1 MNFLNALATNSGWII
16 GTLLFFFALLGSAAF
31 ANSRYKK
38 VPPSKLGILYGRK
51 RKYKVTG
58 PDGQSQEVEVGF
70 RLLTNG
76 GSIVI
81 PILESYVE
89 MNLGARLIPLNVQDI
104 PTQNKVSVAAQGTA
118 TVSIGNNENSMIT
131 AARRFQ
137 GHTEEEINNITRE
150 NLEGQLRSILGTL
163 TIEELI
169 SEREKLNEAVLKGA
183 EQELLKLGLEIQ
195 ILTIQGVTDKHGYI
209 EALGQGKI
217 AEVKRDA
224 AIRQAEADRDS
235 KIASSNAKQKAETVA
250 AENEIQ
256 IALAKKDRD
265 LKIAAFKAL
274 TDTENA
280 KAEQAGALAAAGMD
294 QQVRKARIEAEA
306 AETMSRI
313 ALAEQETLRVEK
325 ELQFKQIKPA
335 EAARQAAVIKAEA
348 DRQAGVIKAEQDKEI
363 KVINANAEFD
373 AATLQANAI
382 RIKAEADGTA
392 AQKRGEGEAA
402 AEKAVLVA
410 KAEGKERDL
419 VAEATGAKAK
429 LEATAAGELA
439 MLLAQAEGKEK
450 LAAALKQLDATGR
463 LLQILDQLPEI
474 STALGNALAKALGP
488 DGAASIFGQMALP
501 LGNIDSIH
509 IVDVGGSSNGSG
521 SGISKFAGT
530 LPNLAFQFL
539 TQAKALGFNLDELL
553 NKLGLNSDLLQN
565 LTAQSS
571 SDASQAA
578 ENKS

>member
-1 MNFLNALATNSGWII
+1 MNFLTALANNSGWII

-51 RKYKVTG
+51 RKYKVTD
-58 PDGQSQEVEVGF
+58 PDGKSQDVEVGF

-89 MNLGARLIPLNVQDI
+89 MNLGARLIPLNVADI

-137 GHTEEEINNITRE
+137 GHSEEDINNIIKE

-183 EQELLKLGLEIQ
+183 EQELLKLGMEIQ
-195 ILTIQGVTDKHGYI
+195 ILTIQGITDRHGYI

-224 AIRQAEADRDS
+224 KVREAEATRDS
-235 KIASSNAKQKAETVA
+235 QIASSNALKEAELIAAQNNVLVA
-250 AENEIQ
+250 AAQKERDVQVAQFKATTDKER
-256 IALAKKDRD
+256 ALAD
-265 LKIAAFKAL
+265 
-274 TDTENA
+274 
-280 KAEQAGALAAAGMD
+280 QAGALAAAGMD
-294 QQVRKARIEAEA
+294 KQVRQAKVEAEA

-313 ALAEQETLRVEK
+313 ALAEQEILRVEK
-325 ELQFKQIKPA
+325 ELQFTQIKPA
-335 EAARQAAVIKAEA
+335 EAARQAAIINANASKQSGII
-348 DRQAGVIKAEQDKEI
+348 RAEQDKEV

-373 AATLQANAI
+373 AAAKQADAV
-382 RIKAEADGTA
+382 RIQAEAAGIAT
-392 AQKRGEGEAA
+392 QKRGEGEAA
-402 AEKAVLVA
+402 AKKAVLIA
-410 KAEGKERDL
+410 EAEGRERDL
-419 VAEATGAKAK
+419 IATAEGDKATRLAFAEGERARLIAEAD
-429 LEATAAGELA
+429 
-439 MLLAQAEGKEK
+439 GKEK
-450 LAAALKQLDATGR
+450 LAEALKKLDDTGK

-474 STALGNALAKALGP
+474 STALGNAMAKALGP
-488 DGAASIFGQMALP
+488 EGAASIFGQMALP
-501 LGNIDSIH
+501 MGNIDSIH
-509 IVDVGGSSNGSG
+509 IVDVGGNGNASG
-521 SGISKFAGT
+521 NGISKFAST
-530 LPNLAFQFL
+530 LPNLLFQFL
-539 TQAKALGFNLDELL
+539 TQSKALGFDLEPIL
-553 NKLGLNSDLLQN
+553 NKLGLNSDLLKT
-565 LTAQSS
+565 LTTTSS
-571 SDASQAA
+571 LDTNQAA
-578 ENKS
+578 EKKS